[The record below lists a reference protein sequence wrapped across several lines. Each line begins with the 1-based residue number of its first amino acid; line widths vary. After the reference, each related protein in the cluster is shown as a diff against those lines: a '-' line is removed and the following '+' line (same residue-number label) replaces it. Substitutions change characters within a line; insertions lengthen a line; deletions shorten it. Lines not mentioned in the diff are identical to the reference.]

1 MFLKKFVLFNKLN
14 HNKKMRYIKHAGH
27 ILEISKLEVSL
38 FKKSQSVSGICFRIL
53 EVEWVDYFLKKD

>member
-1 MFLKKFVLFNKLN
+1 
-14 HNKKMRYIKHAGH
+14 MRYIKHAAH
-27 ILEISKLEVSL
+27 ILEISKLVVSL